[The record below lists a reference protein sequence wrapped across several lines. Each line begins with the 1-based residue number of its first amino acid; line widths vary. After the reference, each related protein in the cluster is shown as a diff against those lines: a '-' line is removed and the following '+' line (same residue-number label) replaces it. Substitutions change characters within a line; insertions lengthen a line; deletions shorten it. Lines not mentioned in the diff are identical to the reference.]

1 LYFGRRA
8 GTLRAMPRKRHHKP
22 VLLTEDERR
31 TLEQWARR
39 PKTAQRL
46 ALRSRMV
53 LACAE
58 GLPNRTVA
66 KRLQVSSNSVCK
78 WRERFRVRRLPGLTD
93 EPRPGAPRKA
103 TDDRIVDVITRT
115 LEGPPA
121 QAATQWTTRS
131 LADVAGLS
139 KSTISRI
146 WQTFG
151 LQSHR
156 LDTFKLSADP
166 QFVEKV
172 RDIVG
177 LYLCPPARAIVLSVD
192 EKGQVQALDRTR
204 PLLPMRPGIPARRTH
219 DYIRHGT
226 TSLFAA
232 LDVATG
238 KVIGQCHRRQ
248 RHQEFLKFLERVDAQ
263 LPPDREVHVIMDNY
277 GTHKAPKHY
286 WPGSDPLG
294 KRFRL
299 NGRGGPWVEIVGLVK
314 TSKYSFLIESPTEF
328 VYFPYRQR
336 PQPRM
341 ALVAE
346 SMGDPSRLA
355 APLQEVVRSL
365 DASQPIYNLRTL
377 EEHYRMRVITVLNV
391 VVRLIGAMG
400 IMGLALAIVGLYAL
414 VARAASRRTKE
425 IGIRMAIGAGRSDVL
440 RMVLRQ
446 GMVLAVAGLAV
457 GLLVSLGA
465 NRALATVFPRGA
477 GDSGRTDL
485 VAFVLVASVVLA
497 VTLLAAYVPASRAS
511 RINPTEA
518 LRCE

>member
-1 LYFGRRA
+1 
-8 GTLRAMPRKRHHKP
+8 MPRTRHHKP

-31 TLEQWARR
+31 TLEQWVRR

-66 KRLQVSSNSVCK
+66 KRLHVSSNSVCK

-93 EPRPGAPRKA
+93 EPRPGAPRTA

-131 LADVAGLS
+131 LAEVAGLS
-139 KSTISRI
+139 KATISRI

-177 LYLCPPARAIVLSVD
+177 LYLCPPAHAIVLSMD

-238 KVIGQCHRRQ
+238 KVIGHCHRRQ
-248 RHQEFLKFLERVDAQ
+248 RHQAFLKFLERVDAQ
-263 LPPDREVHVIMDNY
+263 LPPHREVHVIMDNY
-277 GTHKAPKHY
+277 GTHKTPKVVRWFVRHPRY
-286 WPGSDPLG
+286 HLHFTPTSASWLNQVE
-294 KRFRL
+294 RFFSTLTTRRIR
-299 NGRGGPWVEIVGLVK
+299 RGTFESVPALEAA
-314 TSKYSFLIESPTEF
+314 IESYLVDHNAHCKPF
-328 VYFPYRQR
+328 VWTATADVILDKVNRFCQR
-336 PQPRM
+336 TSETR
-341 ALVAE
+341 
-346 SMGDPSRLA
+346 
-355 APLQEVVRSL
+355 
-365 DASQPIYNLRTL
+365 
-377 EEHYRMRVITVLNV
+377 H
-391 VVRLIGAMG
+391 
-400 IMGLALAIVGLYAL
+400 
-414 VARAASRRTKE
+414 
-425 IGIRMAIGAGRSDVL
+425 
-440 RMVLRQ
+440 
-446 GMVLAVAGLAV
+446 
-457 GLLVSLGA
+457 
-465 NRALATVFPRGA
+465 
-477 GDSGRTDL
+477 
-485 VAFVLVASVVLA
+485 
-497 VTLLAAYVPASRAS
+497 
-511 RINPTEA
+511 
-518 LRCE
+518 